1 MKKYSRFLLSNKI
14 IKSLKMIISC
24 LLFSLSMSI
33 SFAIFRSYS
42 TRPKRRVVVTGLGVV
57 SSAGVTLESA
67 WKFILDGKSAI
78 RSLPATEQFA
88 KLPCKVAAPLR
99 EEDLETIH
107 SDFSKS
113 ETKAMSPATVYAMYA
128 AKQAFASAG
137 WSPQTLEQQKRTGAA
152 VGMGMVD
159 LSDICETND
168 CLNRGY
174 NRVSPF
180 FVPRILVNMA
190 AGQISIKYK
199 LLGPNHA
206 VSTACATGLHSIG
219 DAFRFIQHDDADV
232 MVCGATEACIS
243 PLSIAGFC
251 RLRALSTSFNE
262 SPAEASRPF
271 DKQRDGFVMGEGATI
286 FILEEREHAEK
297 RGAQIY
303 GEILGYGL
311 SGDASHLTAPSEDGL
326 GARLAMERALK
337 DANVQPTDVSYVNA
351 HATSTPI
358 GDSIEA
364 RAIKSIFN
372 ENENFAVSSTKGSH
386 GHLLGAAGS
395 LECMFT
401 ILACQQGVLPPTI
414 NLKAV
419 DEEFKDMNFVANN
432 QQKWNTNGKRRIA
445 LKNSFGF
452 GGTNVS
458 LCVGQFMN

>member
-1 MKKYSRFLLSNKI
+1 MTISCFELGLFSFTMS
-14 IKSLKMIISC
+14 IKLIIS
-24 LLFSLSMSI
+24 
-33 SFAIFRSYS
+33 RRYS
-42 TRPKRRVVVTGLGVV
+42 TGSNRRVVVTGLGVV
-57 SSAGVTLESA
+57 SAAGINLESA
-67 WKFILDGKSAI
+67 WKFILAGKSAV
-78 RSLPATEQFA
+78 RNLPATEEFS
-88 KLPCKVAAPLR
+88 KLPCKVAAPLNKQ
-99 EEDLETIH
+99 DLETIN
-107 SDFSKS
+107 SEFSKT
-113 ETKAMSPATVYAMYA
+113 ELKTMSPATVYAMYA
-128 AKQAFASAG
+128 ARQAFACAK
-137 WSPQTLEQQKRTGAA
+137 WKPETLEQQMRTGVA

-159 LSDICETND
+159 LSDICATNES
-168 CLNRGY
+168 LQKSY

-190 AGQISIKYK
+190 AGQISIKHK

-219 DAFRFIQHDDADV
+219 DAFRFIRHDDADV

-262 SPAEASRPF
+262 SPSEASRPF
-271 DKQRDGFVMGEGATI
+271 DKQRDGFVMGEGAAI
-286 FILEEREHAEK
+286 FIIEELEHAHN
-297 RGAQIY
+297 RGAQIF

-311 SGDASHLTAPSEDGL
+311 SGDASHLTSPSEDGL
-326 GARLAMERALK
+326 GARLAMERAIK
-337 DANVQPTDVSYVNA
+337 DARLQPTDISYVNA

-364 RAIKSIFN
+364 RSIKRIFKDN
-372 ENENFAVSSTKGSH
+372 ETLAVSSTKGSH

-401 ILACQQGVLPPTI
+401 VLACKDGILPPTI
-414 NLKAV
+414 NHKTPE
-419 DEEFKDMNFVANN
+419 DEFADMNFVPNVN
-432 QQKWNTNGKRRIA
+432 QNWTLKDGKRRVA

-458 LCVGQFMN
+458 LCVGEFIK

>member
-1 MKKYSRFLLSNKI
+1 MQLNKI
-14 IKSLKMIISC
+14 F
-24 LLFSLSMSI
+24 FS
-33 SFAIFRSYS
+33 RSYS
-42 TRPKRRVVVTGLGVV
+42 TKSSRRVVVTGFGVA
-57 SSAGVTLESA
+57 SSVGITLESA
-67 WKFILDGKSAI
+67 WKFVLAGKSAVKN
-78 RSLPATEQFA
+78 LPVTDEYS
-88 KLPCKVAAPLR
+88 KLPCKVAAPLN
-99 EEDLETIH
+99 ENDLEVIRA
-107 SDFSKS
+107 DFSKS
-113 ETKAMSPATVYAMYA
+113 EIKTMSPATVYAMYA

-137 WSPQTLEQQKRTGAA
+137 WTPETIEQQKRTGVA

-159 LSDICETND
+159 LSDICETNES
-168 CLNRGY
+168 LKRSY
-174 NRVSPF
+174 NRVNPF
-180 FVPRILVNMA
+180 FVPRILVNMG

-219 DAFRFIQHDDADV
+219 DAFRFIKHDDADV

-251 RLRALSTSFNE
+251 RLRALSTSFND

-271 DKQRDGFVMGEGATI
+271 DTKRDGFVMGEGSTI
-286 FILEEREHAEK
+286 FIIEELEHAER

-326 GARLAMERALK
+326 GARLAMERAIK
-337 DANVQPTDVSYVNA
+337 DAKLQPSDISYINA
-351 HATSTPI
+351 HATSTPM

-364 RAIKSIFN
+364 RSIKNVFEGNKSL
-372 ENENFAVSSTKGSH
+372 AVSSTKGSH
-386 GHLLGAAGS
+386 GHLLGAAGA

-401 ILACQQGVLPPTI
+401 ILACRDGILPPTI
-414 NLKAV
+414 NLKKSE
-419 DEEFKDMNFVANN
+419 DEFSDMNFVPTT
-432 QQKWNTNGKRRIA
+432 QQKWDSSSGKRRVA

-458 LCVGQFMN
+458 LCVALFVK

>member
-1 MKKYSRFLLSNKI
+1 
-14 IKSLKMIISC
+14 
-24 LLFSLSMSI
+24 MS
-33 SFAIFRSYS
+33 S
-42 TRPKRRVVVTGLGVV
+42 KRRVVVTGIGVA
-57 SSAGVTLESA
+57 SSVGITLESA
-67 WKFILDGKSAI
+67 WEFILAGKSAV
-78 RSLPATEQFA
+78 RKLPETENYA
-88 KLPCKVAAPLR
+88 KLPCKVAAPLF
-99 EEDLETIH
+99 EKDLEAIH
-107 SDFSKS
+107 SEFGKS

-128 AKQAFASAG
+128 AKKAFESAK
-137 WSPQTLEQQKRTGAA
+137 WTPNQLEEQMRTGVA

-159 LSDICETND
+159 LSDICDTNES
-168 CLNRGY
+168 LKRAY

-243 PLSIAGFC
+243 PLAIAGFC

-271 DKQRDGFVMGEGATI
+271 DKKRDGFVMGEGSTI
-286 FILEEREHAEK
+286 FIIEELEHAER
-297 RGAQIY
+297 RGADIFA
-303 GEILGYGL
+303 EILGYGL

-326 GARLAMERALK
+326 GARLAMERAMK
-337 DANVQPTDVSYVNA
+337 DASLLPIDISYVNA
-351 HATSTPI
+351 HATSTPL

-364 RAIKSIFN
+364 RSIRTIFK
-372 ENENFAVSSTKGSH
+372 ENGGFSVSSTKGSH

-395 LECMFT
+395 LECMLT
-401 ILACQQGVLPPTI
+401 VLACRDGVLPPTI
-414 NLKAV
+414 NHKDPE
-419 DEEFKDMNFVANN
+419 DEFADMNFVPNV
-432 QQKWNTNGKRRIA
+432 QQEWKTNGKRRVA

-458 LCVGQFMN
+458 LCVGEYRK

>member
-1 MKKYSRFLLSNKI
+1 MRLNRLMFER
-14 IKSLKMIISC
+14 C
-24 LLFSLSMSI
+24 
-33 SFAIFRSYS
+33 YS
-42 TRPKRRVVVTGLGVV
+42 TAGRRRVVVTGLGLA
-57 SSAGVTLESA
+57 SSVGITLEAA
-67 WKFILDGKSAI
+67 WKFVLSGKSAV
-78 RSLPATEQFA
+78 RNLPATEEFS
-88 KLPCKVAAPLR
+88 KLPCKVAAPLNDS
-99 EEDLETIH
+99 DLETIR
-107 SDFSKS
+107 SDFGKS
-113 ETKAMSPATVYAMYA
+113 ELKTMSPATVYAMYA

-137 WSPQTLEQQKRTGAA
+137 WIPETLEEQKRTGVA

-168 CLNRGY
+168 NLKRSY

-219 DAFRFIQHDDADV
+219 DAYRFIQHDDADV

-243 PLSIAGFC
+243 ALSIAGFC
-251 RLRALSTSFNE
+251 RLRALSSSFNE
-262 SPAEASRPF
+262 TPSEASRPF
-271 DKQRDGFVMGEGATI
+271 DKRRDGFVMGEGSTI
-286 FILEEREHAEK
+286 FILEELDHAEK
-297 RGAQIY
+297 RGAKIF

-326 GARLAMERALK
+326 GARLAMERAIK
-337 DANVQPTDVSYVNA
+337 DARLQPAEIGYVNA
-351 HATSTPI
+351 HATSTPL

-364 RAIKSIFN
+364 RSIKNVFNGN
-372 ENENFAVSSTKGSH
+372 ENLAVSSTKGSH
-386 GHLLGAAGS
+386 GHLLGAAGT

-401 ILACQQGVLPPTI
+401 VLACQSGLLPPTI
-414 NLKAV
+414 NLEQPE
-419 DEEFKDMNFVANN
+419 DEFSDMNFVPNV
-432 QQKWNTNGKRRIA
+432 QQKWESNGRRRIA

-458 LCVGQFMN
+458 LCVGEFIK

>member
-1 MKKYSRFLLSNKI
+1 MTLNKLILSR
-14 IKSLKMIISC
+14 
-24 LLFSLSMSI
+24 
-33 SFAIFRSYS
+33 RYS
-42 TRPKRRVVVTGLGVV
+42 TGSSRRVVVTGLGVA
-57 SSAGVTLESA
+57 SSVGITLESA
-67 WKFILDGKSAI
+67 WKFILSGKSAV
-78 RSLPATEQFA
+78 RNLPSTEEYS
-88 KLPCKVAAPLR
+88 KLPCKVAAPILDT
-99 EEDLETIH
+99 DLEII
-107 SDFSKS
+107 KS
-113 ETKAMSPATVYAMYA
+113 EFGKSEVKAMSPATVYAMYA
-128 AKQAFASAG
+128 AKQAFISAG
-137 WSPQTLEQQKRTGAA
+137 YHPETLEQQKRTGVA

-159 LSDICETND
+159 LADVCETNEN
-168 CLNRGY
+168 LKRSY

-219 DAFRFIQHDDADV
+219 DAFRFIKHDDADV

-251 RLRALSTSFNE
+251 RLRALSSSFNE
-262 SPAEASRPF
+262 SPEKASRPF
-271 DKQRDGFVMGEGATI
+271 DVKRDGFVMGEGATI
-286 FILEEREHAEK
+286 FILEELEHAEK
-297 RGAQIY
+297 RGARIF

-326 GARLAMERALK
+326 GARLAMERAVK
-337 DANVQPTDVSYVNA
+337 DAKLQANDISYVNA
-351 HATSTPI
+351 HATSTPM

-364 RAIKSIFN
+364 RSIRNTFKDN
-372 ENENFAVSSTKGSH
+372 SQLAVSSTKGSH

-401 ILACQQGVLPPTI
+401 VLACRDGLLPPTI
-414 NLKAV
+414 NLTKV
-419 DEEFKDMNFVANN
+419 EDEFKEMNFVANEH
-432 QQKWNTNGKRRIA
+432 QKWETNGKRRVA

-458 LCVGQFMN
+458 LCVGEFVK

>member
-1 MKKYSRFLLSNKI
+1 M
-14 IKSLKMIISC
+14 SLRKMIIS
-24 LLFSLSMSI
+24 
-33 SFAIFRSYS
+33 RRYS
-42 TRPKRRVVVTGLGVV
+42 TGSGRRVVVTGMGVA
-57 SSAGVTLESA
+57 SAVGTSVESA
-67 WKFILDGKSAI
+67 WKFVLSGKSAA
-78 RSLPATEQFA
+78 RNLPVYNEYAN
-88 KLPCKVAAPLR
+88 LPCKVTAPLSDK
-99 EEDLETIH
+99 DLEVIR
-107 SDFSKS
+107 SEFSKT
-113 ETKAMSPATVYAMYA
+113 ELKAMSPATSYALYA

-137 WSPQTLEQQKRTGAA
+137 WSPETLEQQKRTGVA

-159 LSDICETND
+159 LNDICETNEN
-168 CLNRGY
+168 LKRAY

-199 LLGPNHA
+199 LLGPNHS

-219 DAFRFIQHDDADV
+219 DAFRFIKYSDADV

-251 RLRALSTSFNE
+251 RLRALSTSYND
-262 SPAEASRPF
+262 SPTEASRPF
-271 DKQRDGFVMGEGATI
+271 DKKRDGFVMGEGATI
-286 FILEEREHAEK
+286 FILEELGHAEK
-297 RGAQIY
+297 RQANIF

-311 SGDASHLTAPSEDGL
+311 SGDASHLTSPSEDGL
-326 GARLAMERALK
+326 GARLAMERAVN
-337 DANVQPTDVSYVNA
+337 DANVQFEDISYVNA

-364 RAIKSIFN
+364 RSIKNVFKGNSN
-372 ENENFAVSSTKGSH
+372 LAVSSTKGSH

-401 ILACQQGVLPPTI
+401 ILACKHGLLPPTI
-414 NLKAV
+414 NLNQTE
-419 DEEFKDMNFVANN
+419 DEFADMNFVPNEH
-432 QQKWNTNGKRRIA
+432 QKWQPSNGRRRIA

-458 LCVGQFMN
+458 LCVAEFVK